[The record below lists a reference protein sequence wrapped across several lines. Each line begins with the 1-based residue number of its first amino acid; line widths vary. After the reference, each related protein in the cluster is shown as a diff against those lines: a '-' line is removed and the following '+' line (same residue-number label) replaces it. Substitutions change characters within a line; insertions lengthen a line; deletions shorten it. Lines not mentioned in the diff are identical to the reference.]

1 MAGAKRGLGR
11 GLGALFGEDTVEEV
25 ISEEKATA
33 RKHESAVS
41 ETKNKTEN
49 HTVNKKQNAEKNAVA
64 RNNVQKTEK
73 KEAQTSEKE
82 ILNVVQEISPQ
93 EQEKEVQTQAELEL
107 KISEIEPNRDQ
118 PRKAF
123 DEEQL
128 EELADSI
135 RKYGVLQPL
144 LVQKKGESY
153 EIIAGERRWRA
164 AKLAGLKMIPAVIRE
179 YSPQQA
185 MEIALIEN
193 VQREDLNPIEEAQ
206 AYQRL
211 MQEFSLKQEEIAERV
226 SKNRTTITNC
236 MRLLNLAPEVQQ
248 MLIEGRIASGHARAL
263 LAVADPY
270 QQLELAKKT
279 LRNAGKIDTNNTTTL
294 RYLREVNARLKEK
307 SPSKKPKDDDLI
319 SYQSGNETIIMPK
332 RFKESSIGATLV
344 YIVIGLIVGTAI
356 TAFLIV
362 PSVRNKA
369 KEDAQRKLVEASDTI
384 STNGQTI
391 KDLEGQVED
400 LKNQLEEQTT
410 NNEKVM
416 KISCRHVFPIMDQ
429 RM

>member
-1 MAGAKRGLGR
+1 MR
-11 GLGALFGEDTVEEV
+11 
-25 ISEEKATA
+25 
-33 RKHESAVS
+33 RKIKQKI
-41 ETKNKTEN
+41 T
-49 HTVNKKQNAEKNAVA
+49 QNAEKNAVA

-135 RKYGVLQPL
+135 RK
-144 LVQKKGESY
+144 KKGESY

-270 QQLELAKKT
+270 QQLELAKKIELERMSVREVEKAVKLLGKEKKEKKKSQVDEAVELVFQDMENRMKT
-279 LRNAGKIDTNNTTTL
+279 VMGTKVNISRKDKSKGKIEIEYYSEAEL
-294 RYLREVNARLKEK
+294 ER
-307 SPSKKPKDDDLI
+307 
-319 SYQSGNETIIMPK
+319 
-332 RFKESSIGATLV
+332 
-344 YIVIGLIVGTAI
+344 
-356 TAFLIV
+356 
-362 PSVRNKA
+362 
-369 KEDAQRKLVEASDTI
+369 LVELIESI
-384 STNGQTI
+384 QP
-391 KDLEGQVED
+391 V
-400 LKNQLEEQTT
+400 
-410 NNEKVM
+410 
-416 KISCRHVFPIMDQ
+416 
-429 RM
+429 